1 MLVVFRAL
9 RKWWYARCRRID
21 LDILWPI
28 CLRAHSSVDT
38 SNTRIEYD
46 LDHALAA
53 FAYHCFND
61 PAWLELGEDELV
73 RRIDALGDETRR
85 DFIG

>member
-1 MLVVFRAL
+1 MIVVFRAL

-28 CLRAHSSVDT
+28 CLRGA
-38 SNTRIEYD
+38 ND

-53 FAYHCFND
+53 FAIHCFSD
-61 PAWLELGEDELV
+61 PAWLELGEDELI
-73 RRIDALGDETRR
+73 RRIDVLGDETRR
-85 DFIG
+85 DLIG